1 MKMKKMLWILGCIC
15 LGILVGIRLFEQPNE
30 KNQSSIWHDGDL
42 VARQVG
48 ASMMNT
54 VAVRQ
59 LAEQLPF
66 SSELKQV
73 DVEGESLR
81 LVYEVTGKERQAWI
95 GTDTG
100 TLQVNQDFLKARLS
114 KVLMHHTLVLFSTI
128 PDLTDLEIHYMD
140 PYSGA
145 DFTMDRKTF
154 DAYTPTDIER
164 ATTSSRRFNRV
175 VIDGYVLDAPRR
187 NTFFERFAS
196 RLRIQTN

>member
-15 LGILVGIRLFEQPNE
+15 LGVLVGICLFEQPNE

-59 LAEQLPF
+59 LVEQLPF

-81 LVYEVTGKERQAWI
+81 LAYEVTGKERQAWI

-128 PDLTDLEIHYMD
+128 PDLSDLEIHYTD

-164 ATTSSRRFNRV
+164 ATSSSRRFNRV
-175 VIDGYVLDAPRR
+175 VIDGYVLDASRR

>member
-1 MKMKKMLWILGCIC
+1 MKMKKTFLIIGCIC
-15 LGILVGIRLFEQPNE
+15 LGILVGIRIFQQPDEENRM
-30 KNQSSIWHDGDL
+30 SIWHDGDL

-66 SSELKQV
+66 SSELEQV

-81 LVYEVTGKERQAWI
+81 LAYDVTGKERRAWI

-100 TLQVNQDFLKARLS
+100 MLQVNQDFLNARLS
-114 KVLMHHTLVLFSTI
+114 KVIMHHTLVLFSTI
-128 PDLTDLEIHYMD
+128 PDLNNLEIHYID
-140 PYSGA
+140 PYSRA
-145 DFTMDRKTF
+145 DFKIERKAF

-164 ATTSSRRFNRV
+164 ATSSSRRFNRV
-175 VIDGYVLDAPRR
+175 VIDGYVLDESRR
-187 NTFFERFAS
+187 QTFFERFAS
-196 RLRIQTN
+196 GLSIQNN

>member
-81 LVYEVTGKERQAWI
+81 LAYEVTGKERQAWI

-114 KVLMHHTLVLFSTI
+114 KILMHHTLVLFSTI
-128 PDLTDLEIHYMD
+128 PDLTDLEIHYTD
-140 PYSGA
+140 PYSDA

-164 ATTSSRRFNRV
+164 ATSSSRRFNRV
-175 VIDGYVLDAPRR
+175 VIDGYVLDASRR

-196 RLRIQTN
+196 RLQIQTN

>member
-30 KNQSSIWHDGDL
+30 KKQSSIWHDGDL

-66 SSELKQV
+66 SSELKQI

-100 TLQVNQDFLKARLS
+100 ILQMNQDFLKARLS
-114 KVLMHHTLVLFSTI
+114 KILMHHTLVLFSTI
-128 PDLTDLEIHYMD
+128 PDLTNLEIHYTD
-140 PYSGA
+140 PYSRA

-164 ATTSSRRFNRV
+164 ATSSSRRFNRV
-175 VIDGYVLDAPRR
+175 VIDGYVLDASRR

>member
-1 MKMKKMLWILGCIC
+1 MKMKKTFLIIGCLC
-15 LGILVGIRLFEQPNE
+15 LGVLVGIRLFQQPDE
-30 KNQSSIWHDGDL
+30 ENQRSIWHDGDL

-81 LVYEVTGKERQAWI
+81 LAYDVTGKERRAWI

-100 TLQVNQDFLKARLS
+100 TLQMNQDFLNARLS

-128 PDLTDLEIHYMD
+128 PDLTNLEIHYTD
-140 PYSGA
+140 PYSKA
-145 DFTMDRKTF
+145 DFKIDRSAF
-154 DAYTPTDIER
+154 DIYTPSDIER
-164 ATTSSRRFNRV
+164 ATSSSGRFNRV
-175 VIDGYVLDAPRR
+175 VIDGYVLDSSRR
-187 NTFFERFAS
+187 QTFFERFAS
-196 RLRIQTN
+196 GFSIQTN

>member
-1 MKMKKMLWILGCIC
+1 MKMKKTFLIIGCIC
-15 LGILVGIRLFEQPNE
+15 LVILVGIRIFQQPNE
-30 KNQSSIWHDGDL
+30 ENRTSIWHDGDL

-81 LVYEVTGKERQAWI
+81 LAYEVTGKERRAWI

-100 TLQVNQDFLKARLS
+100 ILRVNEDFFDARLS
-114 KVLMHHTLVLFSTI
+114 KILMHHTLVLFSTI
-128 PDLTDLEIHYMD
+128 PDLTDLEIHYTD
-140 PYSGA
+140 PYSRA
-145 DFTMDRKTF
+145 DFKIDRNAF
-154 DAYTPTDIER
+154 DAYTPNDIDR
-164 ATTSSRRFNRV
+164 ATSSSERFNRV
-175 VIDGYVLDAPRR
+175 VIDEYVLDEARR
-187 NTFFERFAS
+187 RTFFKRFAS
-196 RLRIQTN
+196 ALLVQTN